1 MDMLTFEQYKA
12 QRDQYQKWIDEI
24 GAELRAYP
32 KNEMGMT
39 IESIRMSPAY
49 KEKKN
54 LFRICHIERINVNG
68 CARSHLPDYISGI
81 CKDLHLDS
89 QLLDAYTL
97 V

>member
-54 LFRICHIERINVNG
+54 LFNRVFSNLRALNGKYIKLYKKELADERKLK
-68 CARSHLPDYISGI
+68 RSV
-81 CKDLHLDS
+81 K
-89 QLLDAYTL
+89 
-97 V
+97 

>member
-1 MDMLTFEQYKA
+1 MNMLTFEQYKA

-54 LFRICHIERINVNG
+54 LFNRVFSNLRALNGEYIKVYKKELADERKQRWV
-68 CARSHLPDYISGI
+68 
-81 CKDLHLDS
+81 K
-89 QLLDAYTL
+89 
-97 V
+97 